1 MGFARR
7 VVSDMQYRI
16 MTISGQPKAETTV
29 QHIIRHDILDPDI
42 SLQIKDFDRALSER
56 LDDTNFIINDF
67 YGFGV
72 EDEGSGMPQWDTWN
86 PAYEDEKTTPSET
99 ECGKMMEDLRQDVD
113 AIGIFGK
120 YIGMA

>member
-16 MTISGQPKAETTV
+16 MTISVQPKSETTV
-29 QHIIRHDILDPDI
+29 QHIICHDILGPDI
-42 SLQIKDFDRALSER
+42 SVQIKDFDRALSER

-72 EDEGSGMPQWDTWN
+72 EDEGGGMPQ
-86 PAYEDEKTTPSET
+86 
-99 ECGKMMEDLRQDVD
+99 
-113 AIGIFGK
+113 
-120 YIGMA
+120 